1 MQLQINR
8 LSGLGNARVVNR
20 ASVLA
25 LSVGAAVGAAGLALS
40 TGCSNMP
47 SRLAGNP
54 GRWAQ
59 PQAAT
64 TPANAPATHIA
75 ATSSA
80 APVQV
85 STGAQPSHAPQVA
98 SAPVEPG
105 RVYARRA
112 FDPLWIES
120 ASSAE
125 RRRPGANWTPY
136 NTSVVSYTGT
146 PVRAASS
153 DPHKY
158 SSNVQLR
165 TGGLSHDGAA
175 AANSGWVDDAPEGL
189 AHVTFA
195 PEGADFDPCI
205 SRNAQF
211 MVFASTQHRAT
222 SDIYFKKV
230 DGRTITQLTADP
242 AQDVMPA
249 ISPDGKKIAFCSN
262 RRGNWDVFVMS
273 VSGGQAVQV
282 TSELSHELHPTWSP
296 DGKKLAFSRL
306 GETSG
311 RWEIWVT
318 DAVGATGNEFLGYGL
333 FPEWCPIAGTGE
345 NGRDKILFQRS
356 RERGDRAFSVWTV
369 DYKAGDTSS
378 PTEIVADTTAAVINA
393 SWSPDGQSIVYATVA
408 NPNQP
413 RMANSGSGQPTG
425 AASQLW
431 ITGIDGTGRVAL
443 TSDQHL
449 NLMPIWATDGR
460 IYFVSDRSGTNNV
473 WSLGTEKAMYAAKGQ
488 PTPGQTAPGQGST
501 EGADQA
507 AAGEE
512 LGGQPED
519 SASASVPTDTGSEEA
534 AAGE

>member
-8 LSGLGNARVVNR
+8 PQGFGNSRVVNW

-64 TPANAPATHIA
+64 TPVDAPA
-75 ATSSA
+75 SNSA

-85 STGAQPSHAPQVA
+85 STGVQPSHAPQVA

-105 RVYARRA
+105 RVYTRRA

-136 NTSVVSYTGT
+136 NTSLVSYSGT

-153 DPHKY
+153 DPHHS

-165 TGGLSHDGAA
+165 TGGLSPDGAA

-205 SRNAQF
+205 SRDAQF

-318 DAVGATGNEFLGYGL
+318 DAVGASGNEFLGYGL
-333 FPEWCPIAGTGE
+333 FPEWCPVAGTGE

-369 DYKAGDTSS
+369 DYKTGDTSS

-413 RMANSGSGQPTG
+413 RMAGTGAGSGQFAGAG

-488 PTPGQTAPGQGST
+488 PMPGQGNAARAGAPADGQSDPAGVT
-501 EGADQA
+501 GEG
-507 AAGEE
+507 
-512 LGGQPED
+512 ED
-519 SASASVPTDTGSEEA
+519 SASASVPTDEGGA
-534 AAGE
+534 QGGQGE